1 MAPIY
6 KGDTEVLD
14 GQLKIGNQ
22 DVKEVYLG
30 SEKIWPPEPKIETVI
45 YEHDVTPVAVTPDT
59 SNTGTSV
66 FFGNGYGLGFGATM
80 NTGTSKVVYRQV
92 AMRKN
97 TLLDGDIDPMCVLR
111 WYPEQGGGIP
121 VNTCEHYWYPLVD
134 VNSPDLPDGH
144 KELWDQIEVDGGGRM
159 TGSPI
164 KGYRI
169 TFHKWHDL
177 SRNTSGVASYRDTQW
192 CSPASSF
199 NQSFNNSTQTGG
211 KVSAILYTPIGTLT
225 TEYKK
230 GYLAGYA
237 SLLNNVNNSNPYQ
250 VLVGDGYGQTVSE
263 KFGQSWYWGIKK
275 VEIIL

>member
-6 KGDTEVLD
+6 KGNTEVLE
-14 GQLKIGNQ
+14 GQLKLGNQ

-30 SEKIWPPEPKIETVI
+30 TEKIWPPAPKIATVI

-59 SNTGTSV
+59 TTTGTSV
-66 FFGNGYGLGFGATM
+66 FFGNGYGLGFSATM
-80 NTGTSKVVYRQV
+80 NTGTSGVVYRQV

-97 TLLDGDIDPMCVLR
+97 TITDGDIDPMCVLR
-111 WYPEQGGGIP
+111 WYPEQGSGIP
-121 VNTCEHYWYPLVD
+121 VNTCDHYWYPLVD

-144 KELWDQIEVDGGGRM
+144 KELWDQIEVNGALM

-177 SRNTSGVASYRDTQW
+177 DRYPDRSVSYRSSQW
-192 CSPASSF
+192 CSPSSSF
-199 NQSFNNSTQTGG
+199 NQSFNSSTQTGG
-211 KVSAILYTPIGTLT
+211 KISSVLQTPVGTLT

-230 GYLAGYA
+230 TGQGYA

-250 VLVGDGYGQTVSE
+250 VEVGSPTTGTVSG

-275 VEIIL
+275 VELIL